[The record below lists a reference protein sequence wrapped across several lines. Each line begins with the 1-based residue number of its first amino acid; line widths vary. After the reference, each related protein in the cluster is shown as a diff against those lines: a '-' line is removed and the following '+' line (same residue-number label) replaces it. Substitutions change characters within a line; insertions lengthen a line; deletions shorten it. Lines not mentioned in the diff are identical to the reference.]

1 MKQNIINLDKPPTEE
16 DLKMEPSKIRIS
28 IITVQRKGLLR
39 NETDEEIQGLHSL
52 P

>member
-28 IITVQRKGLLR
+28 IIAGTKKRIIKK
-39 NETDEEIQGLHSL
+39 
-52 P
+52 